1 MDVGPGLH
9 VLHGDRET
17 LSPEWGVRFKI
28 TVFGRCSESK
38 GHTDTKPACLG
49 AERNELKV
57 NQVLSNM
64 FANRDGTRAKRAEV
78 SPEEAQALPAK
89 LAKPRPTKA
98 KVGAAG

>member
-1 MDVGPGLH
+1 M
-9 VLHGDRET
+9 T
-17 LSPEWGVRFKI
+17 LNSMR
-28 TVFGRCSESK
+28 
-38 GHTDTKPACLG
+38 DT
-49 AERNELKV
+49 
-57 NQVLSNM
+57 